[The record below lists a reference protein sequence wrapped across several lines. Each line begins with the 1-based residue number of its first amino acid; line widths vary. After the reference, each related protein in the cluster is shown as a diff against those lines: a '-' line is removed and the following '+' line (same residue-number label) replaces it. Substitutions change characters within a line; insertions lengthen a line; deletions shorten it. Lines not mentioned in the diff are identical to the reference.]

1 MPKLKP
7 ETQSARREHI
17 LDAAEACFAQAG
29 FHRTT
34 MHDICKLAGIS
45 PGALY
50 VYFDSKEALIEGLT
64 ERDRLEF
71 SERFAVVASASDFL
85 AALRALGDFYLQA
98 DRSHKA
104 RLGVEIGLE
113 ATRNPRI
120 GEIYKRF
127 DDEVKENFERL
138 FRRLADEG
146 LIAPSMEIQT
156 LATAVSIIA
165 DGMFWR
171 HATRNDVASR
181 STLSIA
187 FQVIESLLNPTSAAG
202 NAAAPGPASKV
213 P

>member
-7 ETQSARREHI
+7 ETQNARREHI
-17 LDAAEACFAQAG
+17 LDAAEACFAQSG

-34 MHDICKLAGIS
+34 MHDICKLAGVS

-71 SERFAVVASASDFL
+71 AERFALVVEASNFL
-85 AALRALGDFYLQA
+85 AALRELGDYYMQA
-98 DRSHKA
+98 DRSMKA
-104 RLGVEIGLE
+104 RIGVEIGLE

-127 DDEVKENFERL
+127 DDEVKDNFERL
-138 FRRLADEG
+138 FRRLAAEG
-146 LIAPSMEIQT
+146 LIAPAMDIPS
-156 LATAVSIIA
+156 LANAVSIIA

-171 HATRNDVASR
+171 HATRNDTAS
-181 STLSIA
+181 SQTLPIA
-187 FQVIESLLNPTSAAG
+187 FRLIESLLNPTSVPG
-202 NAAAPGPASKV
+202 TAAPAPVSKV

>member
-17 LDAAEACFAQAG
+17 LDAAETCFAQTG

-34 MHDICKLAGIS
+34 MHDICKLAGVS

-64 ERDRLEF
+64 ERDRIEF
-71 SERFAVVASASDFL
+71 AERFALVVEASDFL
-85 AALRALGDFYLQA
+85 AALRGLGDYYMHP
-98 DRSHKA
+98 DRSLKA

-138 FRRLADEG
+138 FRRLAAEG
-146 LIAPSMEIQT
+146 LIAPAMDIPT
-156 LATAVSIIA
+156 LANAVSIIA

-171 HATRNDVASR
+171 HAIRGDTGSNDA
-181 STLSIA
+181 LPIA
-187 FQVIESLLNPTSAAG
+187 FALIERLLNPQP
-202 NAAAPGPASKV
+202 APGKSPSTPISKV